1 MRKMA
6 KLLTFE
12 GKQNRLR
19 TLIGERD
26 YLSKRLQS
34 KNKEIELFK
43 MLNDITDESFY
54 LNKEQ

>member
-1 MRKMA
+1 MA